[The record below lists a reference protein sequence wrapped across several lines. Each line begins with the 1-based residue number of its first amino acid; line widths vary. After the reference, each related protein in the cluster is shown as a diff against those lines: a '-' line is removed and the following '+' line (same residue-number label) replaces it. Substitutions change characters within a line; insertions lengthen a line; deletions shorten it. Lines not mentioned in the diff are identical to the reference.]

1 MTALSPSQSSTAAIT
16 DDHSGNTVHRL
27 SRAALITRLSET
39 LGARFVLHRREEL
52 MLYEYDGSALDMAEP
67 DVVVV
72 PASTEDVATAVRIA
86 AQAGWPI
93 IARGAGTGLSGG
105 SVPALGGVVI
115 SMARLD
121 RILAIDPVNRRAI
134 VQPGVV
140 NVDLSSASAR
150 YGLHF
155 APDPSS
161 QKSSTIGGNAAE
173 NAGGPHCL
181 KYGVTTSHIL
191 AATVVLSDGGIV
203 QFGGDAPDAPG
214 YDLLG
219 VVVGSEGT
227 LGIVTELI
235 VRLTPDPEDVRTFL
249 AIYDD
254 LEPAAESV
262 SAIIAAGIV
271 PAALEMLEGEGIRVV
286 EESVHAGYPTDAE
299 AVLLIE
305 IDGLRDDLDVQAQ
318 HIEAIC
324 RAHGARELRAARDD
338 EQRARL
344 WAGRKGALAACGRIR
359 PHYHIQDGVVPRS
372 RLSDVL
378 RFTKEVA
385 ARYNLVIV
393 NIFHAGD
400 GNLHPLLLFDLREP
414 GVLDR
419 ATAAGEEILH
429 ACVAAGGTI
438 SGEHGIGLEK
448 RDYMG
453 WIYNSDDLCVM
464 LELRAVFDQYNVMNP
479 CKQLPTG
486 AGCGDIKHAR
496 GAQRAIAAGAWL

>member
-1 MTALSPSQSSTAAIT
+1 MAVELRSQMVE
-16 DDHSGNTVHRL
+16 HGRRL
-27 SRAALITRLSET
+27 PRSALIAQLQQL
-39 LGARFVLHRREEL
+39 LGPAAVLHQPEEL
-52 MLYEYDGSALDMAEP
+52 LVYEYDGSALDMAAP

-72 PASTEDVATAVRIA
+72 PRSTEEVAAAVQIGA
-86 AQAGWPI
+86 LAGWPI
-93 IARGAGTGLSGG
+93 VARGAGTGLSGG
-105 SVPALGGVVI
+105 SVAAAGGLVLALT
-115 SMARLD
+115 RLD
-121 RILAIDPVNRRAI
+121 RILRIDPENRLAV
-134 VQPGVV
+134 VQPGVI
-140 NVDLSSASAR
+140 NTDLSVAAAP

-161 QKSSTIGGNAAE
+161 QRSSTIGGNVAE

-181 KYGVTTSHIL
+181 KYGVTTNHVL
-191 AATVVLSDGGIV
+191 AATVVLSDGGV
-203 QFGGDAPDAPG
+203 VRLGSEAPDAPG

-219 VVVGSEGT
+219 VFVGSEGT
-227 LGIVTELI
+227 LGIATELT

-254 LEPAAESV
+254 LDAAADTV

-271 PAALEMLEGEGIRVV
+271 PAALEMLEGRGVQVV
-286 EESVHAGYPTDAE
+286 EESVHAGYPLDAR

-305 IDGLRDDLDVQAQ
+305 IDGLCEELEAQAAR
-318 HIEAIC
+318 IAAIC
-324 RAHGARELRAARDD
+324 TAHGARELRAARDE
-338 EQRARL
+338 EQRQRL
-344 WAGRKGALAACGRIR
+344 WAGRKGALAACGRLR

-372 RLSDVL
+372 RLTEVL
-378 RFTKEVA
+378 RLTEEVA
-385 ARYNLVIV
+385 ARHELLIV

-419 ATAAGEEILH
+419 AIAAGEEILR

-448 RDYMG
+448 RDYMR
-453 WIYNSDDLCVM
+453 WIFSAEDIAAM
-464 LELRAVFDQYNVMNP
+464 LEVRAAFDPQNVMNP

-486 AGCGDIKHAR
+486 ASCADIKIAR
-496 GAQRAIAAGAWL
+496 GAAKALAAGAWI